1 MEVYINGEVYIKRNF
16 DIFSVEN
23 NPLLDSV
30 LNLTDEV
37 VSIIENQDE
46 VDELNSMRSSLLE
59 EEMEYPGQIK
69 VNVIRETRAIDYAK

>member
-16 DIFSVEN
+16 DSFIVEN

-37 VSIIENQDE
+37 VSIIQNQ
-46 VDELNSMRSSLLE
+46 
-59 EEMEYPGQIK
+59 Y
-69 VNVIRETRAIDYAK
+69 

>member
-46 VDELNSMRSSLLE
+46 VDELN
-59 EEMEYPGQIK
+59 P
-69 VNVIRETRAIDYAK
+69 VPA